1 MGLFPMIARADVA
14 AVCVAALV
22 NPKAKSITFEVRSD
36 SKVAPGEADLTVLFN
51 ALKCGVF
58 D

>member
-1 MGLFPMIARADVA
+1 MIARADVA

-51 ALKCGVF
+51 TLKCGVF